1 MNGVFC
7 IFANLNT
14 VFNCLALN
22 IFSSMAS
29 RIYAD
34 RKIVIIS
41 TFLIIGFIY
50 LVRLFYIQVIDRSY
64 TLSANNN
71 VLRYVTQFPARGLIY
86 DRNGKL
92 LVYNEAVYDLMVIP
106 RQVKDIDTAEICRL
120 LDITPEGFAERMK
133 KARDYS
139 PMLASAFEKQ
149 ISKETFG
156 YIEEKLYRYRGF
168 FVQPRTLRK
177 YPMSIGAHLL
187 GYIGEVTP
195 SQVEKKLYYKQ
206 GDYIGISGIERAYE
220 TELRGIKGLKIRM
233 VDVFNRDVG
242 SFENGRY
249 DTASVMGNDLYTGI
263 DADLQ
268 EYGEKLM
275 ANKRGSI
282 VAIDPATG
290 EILCFL
296 STPGYDPNLLVGR
309 VRGKNYAKLNSDP
322 IKPLYNRAIMGQYPP
337 GSTFKMATDMVGLQM
352 GVITKE
358 TRFTCQGLG
367 SSPIRCTHTHVS
379 PLDVYTAIQ
388 QSCNPFHWLVFR
400 AIMND
405 PNYETVKE
413 RYEVWRGHMM
423 SMGFGRTLDTDLAFE
438 LKGNL
443 PSSEVFDKI
452 YGKGRWNA
460 MTIRSLSIGQG
471 EVLTT
476 PLQLVN
482 YASIVANGG
491 FFYSPHVVRS
501 VANEKNKTRF
511 SSQRHVTTIENEY
524 IQVVRDGMIEV
535 FEGSHGTARAYRL
548 DSITMAGKTGT
559 ADNPHGKPHSN
570 FIAFAPVEKPRIAI
584 CVIVENAGYGST
596 YAAPI
601 ATLMIEKY
609 INRKVNR
616 KDLETRMI
624 DANLLNN

>member
-1 MNGVFC
+1 
-7 IFANLNT
+7 
-14 VFNCLALN
+14 
-22 IFSSMAS
+22 MAS

-106 RQVKDIDTAEICRL
+106 RQVKDIDTAELCRL

-149 ISKETFG
+149 ISKETYG

-195 SQVEKKLYYKQ
+195 SQVEKKPYYKQ

-309 VRGKNYAKLNSDP
+309 VRGKNYARMNSDP

-358 TRFTCQGLG
+358 TRYTCQGMG
-367 SSPIRCTHTHVS
+367 SSPIRCTHSHVS

-388 QSCNPFHWLVFR
+388 QSCNPFHWQVFR

-413 RYEVWRGHMM
+413 RYDVWRGHMM

-452 YGKGRWNA
+452 YGKA
-460 MTIRSLSIGQG
+460 
-471 EVLTT
+471 V
-476 PLQLVN
+476 
-482 YASIVANGG
+482 
-491 FFYSPHVVRS
+491 
-501 VANEKNKTRF
+501 
-511 SSQRHVTTIENEY
+511 
-524 IQVVRDGMIEV
+524 GM
-535 FEGSHGTARAYRL
+535 L
-548 DSITMAGKTGT
+548 
-559 ADNPHGKPHSN
+559 
-570 FIAFAPVEKPRIAI
+570 
-584 CVIVENAGYGST
+584 
-596 YAAPI
+596 
-601 ATLMIEKY
+601 
-609 INRKVNR
+609 
-616 KDLETRMI
+616 
-624 DANLLNN
+624 

>member
-1 MNGVFC
+1 
-7 IFANLNT
+7 
-14 VFNCLALN
+14 
-22 IFSSMAS
+22 MAS

-34 RKIVIIS
+34 RKIVII
-41 TFLIIGFIY
+41 TAFLVIGFIY

-106 RQVKDIDTAEICRL
+106 REVKDVDTAEICRL
-120 LDITPEGFAERMK
+120 LDITIEGFRERMK

-149 ISKETFG
+149 ISKETYG
-156 YIEEKLYRYRGF
+156 YIEEKLYRFRGF

-195 SQVEKKLYYKQ
+195 AQVEKSDYYKQ

-220 TELRGIKGLKIRM
+220 KDLRGVKGLKIRM

-249 DTASVMGNDLYTGI
+249 DTASEMGSDLYTGI

-282 VAIDPATG
+282 VAIDPGTG

-296 STPGYDPNLLVGR
+296 SSPGYDPNLLVGR
-309 VRGKNYAKLNSDP
+309 VRGKNYNDLNQDP
-322 IKPLYNRAIMGQYPP
+322 VKPLLNRAIMGQYPP
-337 GSTFKMATDMVGLQM
+337 GSTFKMANDMVGLQM

-358 TRFTCQGLG
+358 TRFTCQGPA
-367 SSPIRCTHTHVS
+367 SSPIRCTHNHVS
-379 PLDVYTAIQ
+379 PLDVYMAIQ
-388 QSCNPFHWLVFR
+388 QSCNPFHWQVFR

-405 PNYETVKE
+405 PDYETVKE
-413 RYEVWRGHMM
+413 RYDVWRNHLM
-423 SMGFGRTLDTDLAFE
+423 SMGFGRLLNTDLAFE
-438 LKGNL
+438 MKGNL
-443 PSSEVFDKI
+443 PPSSVFDKI
-452 YGKGRWNA
+452 YGKGSWNA

-471 EVLTT
+471 EILAT

-482 YASIVANGG
+482 YAALVANRG
-491 FFYSPHVVRS
+491 FFYPPHVVRS
-501 VANEKNKTRF
+501 IGTEKNKTKY
-511 SSQRHVTTIENEY
+511 SGQKNIPTIDVEY
-524 IQVVRDGMIEV
+524 VDVVRQGMMEV
-535 FEGSHGTARAYRL
+535 FAGEHGTARAYKI

-570 FIAFAPVEKPRIAI
+570 FIAFAPVENPQIAI
-584 CVIVENAGYGST
+584 CVIVENAGYGAT
-596 YAAPI
+596 WAAPI

-609 INRKVNR
+609 ITRTVKR
-616 KDLETRMI
+616 KDLEERMI
-624 DANLLNN
+624 NANLLNN

>member
-1 MNGVFC
+1 
-7 IFANLNT
+7 
-14 VFNCLALN
+14 
-22 IFSSMAS
+22 MAS

-34 RKIVIIS
+34 RKIVIIT
-41 TFLIIGFIY
+41 TFLVIGFIY
-50 LVRLFYIQVIDRSY
+50 LIRLFYIQVIDRSY

-106 RQVKDIDTAEICRL
+106 RQVKDVDTAEICRL
-120 LDITPEGFAERMK
+120 LGITAEGYHERMK

-149 ISKETFG
+149 ISKETYG
-156 YIEEKLYRYRGF
+156 YIEEKLYRFRGF

-195 SQVEKKLYYKQ
+195 VQVEKSDYYKQ

-220 TELRGIKGLKIRM
+220 KELRGIKGLKIRM

-249 DTASVMGNDLYTGI
+249 DTSAVMGGDLYTGI

-296 STPGYDPNLLVGR
+296 SSPGYDPNLLVGR
-309 VRGKNYAKLNSDP
+309 VRGKNYGILNNDP
-322 IKPLYNRAIMGQYPP
+322 IKPLLNRAIMGQYPP
-337 GSTFKMATDMVGLQM
+337 GSTFKMANDMVGLQM
-352 GVITKE
+352 GVITKN
-358 TRFTCQGLG
+358 TRYSCQGPG
-367 SSPIRCTHTHVS
+367 SSPIKCTHNHVS
-379 PLDVYTAIQ
+379 PLDVYMAIQ
-388 QSCNPFHWLVFR
+388 QSCNPFHWQVFR
-400 AIMND
+400 AIMSD
-405 PNYETVKE
+405 PNYENTKQ
-413 RYEVWRGHMM
+413 RYDVWRKHLM
-423 SMGFGRTLDTDLAFE
+423 SMGFGRLLNTDLAFE

-443 PSSEVFDKI
+443 PPSEVFDKI
-452 YGKGRWNA
+452 YGTGSWNS

-471 EVLTT
+471 EILAT

-482 YASIVANGG
+482 YATLVANRG
-491 FFYSPHVVRS
+491 FFYPPHVVRS
-501 VANEKNKTRF
+501 VGNEKNKTKY
-511 SSQRHVTTIENEY
+511 SSQKNISSINVEY
-524 IQVVRDGMIEV
+524 IDVVRQGMMEV
-535 FEGSHGTARAYRL
+535 FEGDHGTARAFKL

-570 FIAFAPVEKPRIAI
+570 FIAFAPVDNPKIAI
-584 CVIVENAGYGST
+584 CVIVENAGFGSR

-609 INRKVNR
+609 ITRTVKR
-616 KDLETRMI
+616 KDLEDRMI
-624 DANLLNN
+624 NANLLNN

>member
-1 MNGVFC
+1 
-7 IFANLNT
+7 
-14 VFNCLALN
+14 
-22 IFSSMAS
+22 MAS

-34 RKIVIIS
+34 RKIVIIT
-41 TFLIIGFIY
+41 TFLVIGFIY
-50 LVRLFYIQVIDRSY
+50 LLRLFYIQVIDRSY

-106 RQVKDIDTAEICRL
+106 RQVKDVDTAEVCRL
-120 LDITPEGFAERMK
+120 LDITVEGFKERMK
-133 KARDYS
+133 RAKEYS
-139 PMLASAFEKQ
+139 PILASAFERQ

-156 YIEEKLYRYRGF
+156 YIEEKLYRFRGF

-195 SQVEKKLYYKQ
+195 AQVEKFPYYKQ

-220 TELRGIKGLKIRM
+220 KELRGVKGLKIRM

-249 DTASVMGNDLYTGI
+249 DTASVMGSDLYTGI

-275 ANKRGSI
+275 TNKRGSI

-296 STPGYDPNLLVGR
+296 SSPGYDPNLLVGR
-309 VRGKNYAKLNSDP
+309 VRGKNYALLNQDP

-337 GSTFKMATDMVGLQM
+337 GSTFKMANDMVGLQM
-352 GVITKE
+352 GVITKT
-358 TRFTCQGLG
+358 TRFTCQGPG
-367 SSPIRCTHTHVS
+367 SSPIKCTHNHVS
-379 PLDVYTAIQ
+379 PLDVYMAIQ
-388 QSCNPFHWLVFR
+388 QSCNPFHWQVFR
-400 AIMND
+400 NIMND
-405 PNYETVKE
+405 PEYNTVKE
-413 RYEVWRGHMM
+413 RYDVWRAHLM
-423 SMGFGRTLDTDLAFE
+423 SMGFGRLLNTDLAFE

-443 PSSEVFDKI
+443 PSSDVFDKI
-452 YGKGRWNA
+452 YGKGSWNA

-471 EVLTT
+471 EILAT

-482 YASIVANGG
+482 YATLVANRGY
-491 FFYSPHVVRS
+491 FYPPHVVR
-501 VANEKNKTRF
+501 AIGTEKNKTRF
-511 SSQRHVTTIENEY
+511 LSEKNIPTINVEY
-524 IQVVRDGMIEV
+524 IDVVREGMMEV
-535 FEGSHGTARAYRL
+535 FAGEHGTARAWKI
-548 DSITMAGKTGT
+548 DSISMAGKTGT

-570 FIAFAPVEKPRIAI
+570 FIAFAPVENPKIAI
-584 CVIVENAGYGST
+584 CVIVENAGFGAT
-596 YAAPI
+596 WAAPI
-601 ATLMIEKY
+601 ASLMIEKY
-609 INRKVNR
+609 ILRTVKR
-616 KDLETRMI
+616 KDLEERMI
-624 DANLLNN
+624 NANLLNN

>member
-1 MNGVFC
+1 
-7 IFANLNT
+7 
-14 VFNCLALN
+14 
-22 IFSSMAS
+22 MAS

-34 RKIVIIS
+34 RKIVIIT
-41 TFLIIGFIY
+41 TFLAIGFIY
-50 LVRLFYIQVIDRSY
+50 LIRLFYIQVIDRSY

-106 RQVKDIDTAEICRL
+106 RLVKDVDTAELCRL
-120 LDITPEGFAERMK
+120 LEISPEGFTERMK
-133 KARDYS
+133 RAREYS

-156 YIEEKLYRYRGF
+156 YIEEKLYRFRGF

-195 SQVEKKLYYKQ
+195 GQVEKFPYYKQ
-206 GDYIGISGIERAYE
+206 GDYIGISGIEREYE
-220 TELRGIKGLKIRM
+220 KELRGVKGMKIRM

-249 DTASVMGNDLYTGI
+249 DTASMMGSDLYTGI

-282 VAIDPATG
+282 VAIDPKTG

-296 STPGYDPNLLVGR
+296 SSPGYDPNLLVGR
-309 VRGKNYAKLNSDP
+309 VRGKNYAALNEDP

-337 GSTFKMATDMVGLQM
+337 GSTFKMANDMVGLQM
-352 GVITKE
+352 GVITKS
-358 TRFTCQGLG
+358 TRFSCQGPG
-367 SSPIRCTHTHVS
+367 SSPIKCTHNHVS
-379 PLDVYTAIQ
+379 PLDVYMAIQ
-388 QSCNPFHWLVFR
+388 QSCNPFHWQVFR

-405 PNYETVKE
+405 PDYNTTKE
-413 RYEVWRGHMM
+413 RYDVWRNHLL
-423 SMGFGRTLDTDLAFE
+423 SMGFGRTLNTDLAFE

-443 PSSEVFDKI
+443 PPSDVFDKI
-452 YGKGRWNA
+452 YGKGSWNA
-460 MTIRSLSIGQG
+460 MTIRSLAIGQG
-471 EVLTT
+471 EILAT

-482 YASIVANGG
+482 YAAIVANRGY
-491 FFYSPHVVRS
+491 FYPPHVVRAIGS
-501 VANEKNKTRF
+501 EKNKTKF
-511 SSQRHVTTIENEY
+511 SSQKNIPTINVEY
-524 IQVVRDGMIEV
+524 IDVVRQGMMEV
-535 FEGSHGTARAYRL
+535 FAGEHGTARAYKL

-570 FIAFAPVEKPRIAI
+570 FIAFAPVENPQIAI
-584 CVIVENAGYGST
+584 CVIVENAGFGAT
-596 YAAPI
+596 WAAPI
-601 ATLMIEKY
+601 ATLMVEKY
-609 INRKVNR
+609 ITRKVKR
-616 KDLETRMI
+616 KDLEDRMI
-624 DANLLNN
+624 NANLLNN

>member
-1 MNGVFC
+1 MQYSVFLQSC
-7 IFANLNT
+7 CYSDPALLYLIF
-14 VFNCLALN
+14 
-22 IFSSMAS
+22 SMAS

-34 RKIVIIS
+34 RKIVIIT
-41 TFLIIGFIY
+41 TFLFVGFIY

-106 RQVKDIDTAEICRL
+106 RQVKDVDTSEICRL
-120 LDITPEGFAERMK
+120 LDITPEGYSERMK

-139 PMLASAFEKQ
+139 PMLSSAFEKQ
-149 ISKETFG
+149 ISKETYG
-156 YIEEKLYRYRGF
+156 YIEEKLYRFRGF

-195 SQVEKKLYYKQ
+195 AQVEKNLYYKQ
-206 GDYIGISGIERAYE
+206 GDYIGISGIEKAYE
-220 TELRGIKGLKIRM
+220 NNLRGIKGLKIRM

-249 DTASVMGNDLYTGI
+249 DTAAVMGGDLYTGI

-282 VAIDPATG
+282 VAIDPKTG
-290 EILCFL
+290 EILCFI
-296 STPGYDPNLLVGR
+296 SSPGYDPNLLVGR
-309 VRGKNYAKLNSDP
+309 VRGKNYALLNEDP

-337 GSTFKMATDMVGLQM
+337 GSTFKMANDMVGMQM
-352 GVITKE
+352 GVITDK
-358 TRFTCQGLG
+358 TRFTCQGPG
-367 SSPIRCTHTHVS
+367 SSPIKCTHNHVS
-379 PLDVYTAIQ
+379 PLDVYMAIQ
-388 QSCNPFHWLVFR
+388 QSCNPFHWQVFR

-405 PNYETVKE
+405 PDYENTKE
-413 RYEVWRGHMM
+413 RYIVWRNHLM
-423 SMGFGRTLDTDLAFE
+423 SMGFGRTLNTDLAFE

-443 PSSEVFDKI
+443 PPAEVFDKI
-452 YGKGRWNA
+452 YGKDHWNA

-482 YASIVANGG
+482 YASMVANRG
-491 FFYSPHVVRS
+491 FFYPPHVVRS
-501 VANEKNKTRF
+501 VGNEKTKF
-511 SSQRHVTTIENEY
+511 STQKNVATINPEY
-524 IQVVRDGMIEV
+524 IDVVIQGMTEV
-535 FEGSHGTARAYRL
+535 FAGEHGTARAYKI

-559 ADNPHGKPHSN
+559 ADNPQGKPHSN
-570 FIAFAPVEKPRIAI
+570 FIAFAPVENPKIAI
-584 CVIVENAGYGST
+584 CVIVENAGFGAT
-596 YAAPI
+596 WAAPI
-601 ATLMIEKY
+601 ASLMIEKY
-609 INRKVNR
+609 ITHQVKR
-616 KDLETRMI
+616 KDLEDRMI
-624 DANLLNN
+624 NANLLNN

>member
-1 MNGVFC
+1 
-7 IFANLNT
+7 
-14 VFNCLALN
+14 
-22 IFSSMAS
+22 MAS

-34 RKIVIIS
+34 RKIVIIT
-41 TFLIIGFIY
+41 TFLVIGFIY
-50 LVRLFYIQVIDRSY
+50 LIRLFYIQVIDRSY

-106 RQVKDIDTAEICRL
+106 RQVKDVDTAEICRL
-120 LDITPEGFAERMK
+120 LGITAEGYHERMK

-149 ISKETFG
+149 ISKETYG
-156 YIEEKLYRYRGF
+156 YIEEKLYRFRGF

-195 SQVEKKLYYKQ
+195 VQVEKSDYYKQ

-220 TELRGIKGLKIRM
+220 KELRGIKGLKIRM

-249 DTASVMGNDLYTGI
+249 DTSAVMGGDLYTGI

-296 STPGYDPNLLVGR
+296 SSPGYDPNLLVGR
-309 VRGKNYAKLNSDP
+309 VRGKNYGVLNNDP
-322 IKPLYNRAIMGQYPP
+322 IKPLLNRAIMGQYPP
-337 GSTFKMATDMVGLQM
+337 GSTFKMANDMVGLQM
-352 GVITKE
+352 GVITKN
-358 TRFTCQGLG
+358 TRFSCQGPG
-367 SSPIRCTHTHVS
+367 SSPIKCTHNHVS
-379 PLDVYTAIQ
+379 PLDVFMAIQ
-388 QSCNPFHWLVFR
+388 QSCNPFHWQVFR
-400 AIMND
+400 AIMSD
-405 PNYETVKE
+405 PNYENTKQ
-413 RYEVWRGHMM
+413 RYDVWRKHLM
-423 SMGFGRTLDTDLAFE
+423 SMGFGRLLNTDLSFE

-443 PSSEVFDKI
+443 PPSEVFDKI
-452 YGKGRWNA
+452 YGTGSWNS

-471 EVLTT
+471 EILAT

-482 YASIVANGG
+482 YATLVANRG
-491 FFYSPHVVRS
+491 FFYPPHVVRS
-501 VANEKNKTRF
+501 VGNEKNKTKY
-511 SSQRHVTTIENEY
+511 SSQKNISSINVEY
-524 IQVVRDGMIEV
+524 IDVVRQGMMEV
-535 FEGSHGTARAYRL
+535 FEGDHGTARAYKL

-570 FIAFAPVEKPRIAI
+570 FIAFAPVDNPKIAI
-584 CVIVENAGYGST
+584 CVIVENAGFGST

-609 INRKVNR
+609 ITRTVKR
-616 KDLETRMI
+616 KDLEDRMI
-624 DANLLNN
+624 NANLLNN

>member
-1 MNGVFC
+1 MNAVFC
-7 IFANLNT
+7 IFAALIFFYSSQTYNLI
-14 VFNCLALN
+14 L
-22 IFSSMAS
+22 SMAS

-34 RKIVIIS
+34 RKIVIIT
-41 TFLIIGFIY
+41 TFLVIGFIY

-92 LVYNEAVYDLMVIP
+92 LLYNEAVYDLMVIP

-120 LDITPEGFAERMK
+120 LGITRDGFNERMK

-139 PMLASAFEKQ
+139 PILASAFEKQ
-149 ISKETFG
+149 VSKETYG
-156 YIEEKLYRYRGF
+156 YIEEKLYRFRGF

-187 GYIGEVTP
+187 GYIGEVSP
-195 SQVEKKLYYKQ
+195 VQVEKSPYYKQ

-220 TELRGIKGLKIRM
+220 KDLRGIKGLKIRM

-249 DTASVMGNDLYTGI
+249 DTASVMGADLYTGI

-268 EYGEKLM
+268 QYGEKLM
-275 ANKRGSI
+275 AHKRGSI
-282 VAIDPATG
+282 VAIDPKTG
-290 EILCFL
+290 ELLCFL
-296 STPGYDPNLLVGR
+296 SSPGYDPNLLVGR
-309 VRGKNYAKLNSDP
+309 VRGKNFSELNKDP
-322 IKPLYNRAIMGQYPP
+322 IKPLLNRAIMGQYPP
-337 GSTFKMATDMVGLQM
+337 GSTFKMANDMIGLQM
-352 GVITKE
+352 GVITKD

-388 QSCNPFHWLVFR
+388 QSCNPFHWQVFR

-405 PNYETVKE
+405 PHYGTVKE
-413 RYEVWRGHMM
+413 RYTVWRNHLL
-423 SMGFGRTLDTDLAFE
+423 SMGFGRMLNTDLAFE

-443 PSSEVFDKI
+443 PPPEVFDKI
-452 YGKGRWNA
+452 YGKGSWNA

-471 EVLTT
+471 EILAT

-482 YASIVANGG
+482 YACLVANRG
-491 FFYSPHVVRS
+491 FFYPPHVVRTVGMEKTKFS
-501 VANEKNKTRF
+501 SEKNIP
-511 SSQRHVTTIENEY
+511 TIDVQY
-524 IQVVRDGMIEV
+524 IDVVREGMMEV
-535 FEGSHGTARAYRL
+535 FEGAHGTARAYKL
-548 DSITMAGKTGT
+548 DSISMAGKTGT

-570 FIAFAPVEKPRIAI
+570 FIAFAPVENPQIAI
-584 CVIVENAGYGST
+584 CVIVENAGFGST

-609 INRKVNR
+609 ITRKVKR
-616 KDLETRMI
+616 KELEERMI
-624 DANLLNN
+624 NANLLNN